1 VPFQVRTI
9 RKRIRTEQVRRLALA
24 IGVCLLWRCAA
35 FSQGPPPDLIQRV
48 DNTEIARETQIAGY
62 HVTEHYSVFRN
73 GDSQPAAYAVVDTV
87 YKRGEGKVYTVTSRT
102 GSSFLQKNLIDRVL
116 AEAGNISKGDLRKSV
131 LITSAN
137 YEMEFQREEPM
148 DGRDCFL
155 IKLTAKRKSPYLI
168 NGQVWVDSA
177 NYNIMR
183 IQGKPSA
190 MASIWA
196 GYPMIRRDYQELHG
210 FSLAKE
216 SSSESKN
223 FFLGTTVLKID
234 YQNYQ
239 ITPDTQGIAQA
250 K

>member
-102 GSSFLQKNLIDRVL
+102 GS
-116 AEAGNISKGDLRKSV
+116 
-131 LITSAN
+131 
-137 YEMEFQREEPM
+137 
-148 DGRDCFL
+148 
-155 IKLTAKRKSPYLI
+155 
-168 NGQVWVDSA
+168 
-177 NYNIMR
+177 
-183 IQGKPSA
+183 
-190 MASIWA
+190 
-196 GYPMIRRDYQELHG
+196 
-210 FSLAKE
+210 
-216 SSSESKN
+216 
-223 FFLGTTVLKID
+223 
-234 YQNYQ
+234 
-239 ITPDTQGIAQA
+239 
-250 K
+250 